1 MSSYFNE
8 HVRGATISYLLVA
21 GSVVSVDSIYHVFLH
36 LSAPVNYEY
45 FKKKTCTGY
54 ISFKDYGFNVESS
67 SHNDCQNGFI
77 KLLASG
83 DWAIPDLDGQPEE
96 PKWLRTWRTNHRENK
111 DLSGIV
117 NIQKEWTRD
126 IIAQD
131 FVAKL

>member
-1 MSSYFNE
+1 MS
-8 HVRGATISYLLVA
+8 R
-21 GSVVSVDSIYHVFLH
+21 
-36 LSAPVNYEY
+36 EY
-45 FKKKTCTGY
+45 FKEKTCTGY
-54 ISFKDYGFNVESS
+54 KSFNEYGFKVESS